1 MQKIFYAS
9 ALASVSIKNN
19 TKMVDNF
26 QTKQKQLNI
35 STLPAGLYLMDIQS
49 GAGRVTQKLIMEK

>member
-1 MQKIFYAS
+1 
-9 ALASVSIKNN
+9 
-19 TKMVDNF
+19 MVDNF